1 MKEYSLIC
9 SFGNRKPFILDTF
22 YSLDQAIAKIYE
34 ITNMDSEKNKIF
46 YVDNDFFENKY
57 PLSNRG
63 RYLCLKQREVSKWE
77 KYYSEEINSN
87 KKNNIIEFKNYLL

>member
-22 YSLDQAIAKIYE
+22 YILDQAIAKIYV
-34 ITNMDSEKNKIF
+34 IIAIDSERNKTF

-63 RYLCLKQREVSKWE
+63 RYLCFKQ
-77 KYYSEEINSN
+77 
-87 KKNNIIEFKNYLL
+87 LA

>member
-22 YSLDQAIAKIYE
+22 NSLDQAIAKIYE
-34 ITNMDSEKNKIF
+34 ITNMD
-46 YVDNDFFENKY
+46 
-57 PLSNRG
+57 
-63 RYLCLKQREVSKWE
+63 
-77 KYYSEEINSN
+77 SEEINSN